1 MQRFDALRFSGML
14 CTFIYVRAGV
24 ELNCACT
31 AVCRCASIEGHI
43 HQAVEARHVL
53 TGLQNWRLKNE
64 ET

>member
-24 ELNCACT
+24 ELNACT

-43 HQAVEARHVL
+43 HQAVEACYVL
-53 TGLQNWRLKNE
+53 TGPQTWRLKNE